1 MRKYAAAQDVKPNAL
16 RAKYILIP
24 GVNDKEEYIVEWLD
38 MCKELGIISVIL
50 NLDFNWLIKNTDL
63 SYKQKDMPRS
73 PENTTLKLYDLIGFT
88 KNEAQKRGIVTS
100 LYGEIFTVKTL
111 VEGEVTLNVIDD

>member
-63 SYKQKDMPRS
+63 AYKQKDMPRS
-73 PENTTLKLYDLIGFT
+73 PENTTLKLYDLIDFT